1 MFTAVRFFDNFA
13 YAVTFEQTDPFY
25 VVDLTSEQPV
35 KVGELKVTG
44 FSQYLHPIDS
54 NNQYLVSLGQESDT
68 DGNIIGLQISLFDA
82 TSPSNPVL
90 VNRLVVEQDKNT
102 WSDSSAS
109 WDERAFRYVSLGDRT
124 GKVIIPFSMYS
135 WQEFDATTGEPL
147 TTPVSENFEGFS
159 VFGIA
164 NGEIKKDFDIDHSFE
179 IPQLTNCS
187 FWYDW
192 LPERSFVFNGK
203 LMTMKKYT
211 IMSTDLSSGATLW
224 TNYLNNTIPAECD
237 AESP

>member
-35 KVGELKVTG
+35 ISGELKVTG

-54 NNQYLVSLGQESDT
+54 NDQYLVSLGQESGS
-68 DGNIIGLQISLFDA
+68 DGTITGLQISLFDA

-124 GKVIIPFSMYS
+124 GKVIIPLSIYS
-135 WQEFDATTGEPL
+135 WQEFDETTGQPL
-147 TTPVSENFEGFS
+147 TTPISENFEGFS
-159 VFGIA
+159 VFNIG
-164 NGEIKKDFDIDHSFE
+164 NGVITKDFDIDHSFE
-179 IPQLTNCS
+179 IPQNFNCS

-211 IMSTDLSSGATLW
+211 VISTDLSTGATLW
-224 TNYLNNTIPAECD
+224 TDYVNNTIPADC
-237 AESP
+237 